1 MGVSLSKIRYIN
13 SEEFNQDSKVFAKK
27 FKKNNENY
35 DKMDAENKKIMDA
48 WEQGGA
54 KVAVKEMFKGEGDK
68 PLTYAEM
75 RSKYG

>member
-1 MGVSLSKIRYIN
+1 MGVSLSKIRYTN
-13 SEEFNQDSKVFAKK
+13 SEGFNQDSKVFAKK
-27 FKKNNENY
+27 IKNTKNY
-35 DKMDAENKKIMDA
+35 DNMDAENKKIIDA